1 MTSSLPERGGD
12 NFSILERRRLMKA
25 IIWLRTMS
33 FMVVAACCA
42 SSLMAQ
48 SSATYIN
55 MFVSRQPEGGG
66 TYGLEA
72 YWDIVQ
78 PSITLTS
85 PDGTIFGSTID
96 RQFIDVG
103 NLTVS
108 ELTSRF
114 AGVWTVNDNWD
125 LPSGATTQQHQFT
138 LTTAQLTTFLPT
150 PTIVSPVENATVP
163 PRFNLEL
170 GNGGNGWSIE
180 TGFPFEFIFPNPN
193 REIHALLAPGE
204 TQREVSLRSNR
215 QTTVVE
221 NGTPLSANP
230 AHDFQV
236 LLVQR
241 SQSALR
247 TVTVVVPEPTAMA
260 LIGAG
265 VLALAVLRRRM

>member
-1 MTSSLPERGGD
+1 
-12 NFSILERRRLMKA
+12 MKGF
-25 IIWLRTMS
+25 IWLRAMP

-42 SSLMAQ
+42 PSLMAQ
-48 SSATYIN
+48 SSATIN

-85 PDGTIFGSTID
+85 PDGTTFGSTID

-103 NLTVS
+103 NLTAS

-150 PTIVSPVENATVP
+150 PTVVSPTENATVP

-170 GNGGNGWSIE
+170 GNGGNGFSVE
-180 TGFPFEFIFPNPN
+180 TGSPMEFIFPNPN
-193 REIHALLAPGE
+193 LEIHALLAPGE
-204 TQREVSLRSNR
+204 TQREVTLRSNS
-215 QTTVVE
+215 QTTVFEKSV
-221 NGTPLSANP
+221 PQSANP
-230 AHDFQV
+230 AHDFHV
-236 LLVQR
+236 LLVRR

-247 TVTVVVPEPTAMA
+247 TVTVVVPEPTAIA
-260 LIGAG
+260 LTSAG
-265 VLALAVLRRRM
+265 VVALAALRRRK